1 MNAENKR
8 MTKLGG
14 AVGWPSCCRMEDEGG
29 CWVEGRKGGS
39 AKLEWQQQHPVA
51 ATQHQKRL
59 PLHSTPMLA
68 ATPSLSQE
76 FQQKCH
82 RVLIKIGKPAISQT
96 GLLKKHMIG

>member
-1 MNAENKR
+1 MNADNNV

-14 AVGWPSCCRMEDEGG
+14 AVGWLSCCRMEDEGG

-59 PLHSTPMLA
+59 PLHSSPMLA
-68 ATPSLSQE
+68 ATAFLSQE
-76 FQQKCH
+76 YQQNWH

-96 GLLKKHMIG
+96 GRIENQMIG